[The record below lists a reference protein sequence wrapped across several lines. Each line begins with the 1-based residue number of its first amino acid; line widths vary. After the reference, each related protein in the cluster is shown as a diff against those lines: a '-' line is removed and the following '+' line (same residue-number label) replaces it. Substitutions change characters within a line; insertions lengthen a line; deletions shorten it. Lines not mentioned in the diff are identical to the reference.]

1 MKLKLVFIILLF
13 FGRNG
18 FAQITFDLK
27 NSQLKLQKT
36 DFQVVEVSDLRP
48 IKNDFIGEIYI
59 SDEKTERVKINKGIE
74 KGLLAYYNSKIIPY
88 KQQETQLKI
97 EINNLS
103 ISEYRISN
111 NKIEGKIKYD
121 ITAFTIGT
129 NGTKPLC
136 NSRNSGQ
143 YTRNLSSATI
153 LNIQTQLQ
161 VSLDNGL
168 NFIQQYIQKN
178 KVKLEVF
185 ATQSQVTIKP
195 FSFKPNKDTVYYQE
209 RKVTWNDFL
218 GQARSQSR
226 YGAAIYSSFG
236 INSKMFVENG
246 TIKIEVTPT
255 VFTDKNMSW
264 AKSEI
269 KNEYNLKHEQLHF
282 DVCYLMA
289 LKFLKTIKILKA
301 ESLDDLS
308 SMIQYEYLEFYKK
321 THELQEQYDTETNHS
336 IFKEQQQKWDL
347 QITKEI
353 KEFDLKEIF
362 N

>member
-13 FGRNG
+13 FGHNG

-36 DFQVVEVSDLRP
+36 DFQLVEVSDLRP
-48 IKNDFIGEIYI
+48 LKNDFIGEIYV
-59 SDEKTERVKINKGIE
+59 SDRKTEKVKINKGVE
-74 KGLLAYYNSKIIPY
+74 KGILAYYSKIIPN

-97 EINNLS
+97 EIKNLS
-103 ISEYRISN
+103 ISENRISN
-111 NKIEGKIKYD
+111 DKIEGKIKYD
-121 ITAFTIGT
+121 LTAFTIGA

-143 YTRNLSSATI
+143 YTRSLSSATI

-185 ATQSQVTIKP
+185 AKQSQVIIKP
-195 FSFKPNKDTVYYQE
+195 FSTYFNKDTVYYQE

-218 GQARSQSR
+218 GQVRSQSK

-246 TIKIEVTPT
+246 VIKIEVTPS
-255 VFTDKNMSW
+255 VFTDKKMSW
-264 AKSEI
+264 AKAEI
-269 KNEYNLKHEQLHF
+269 KNDYSLKHEQLHF
-282 DVCYLMA
+282 DICYLMA
-289 LKFLKTIKILKA
+289 LKFLKTIKVLKA

-321 THELQEQYDTETNHS
+321 THELQEQYDEETNHS
-336 IFKEQQQKWDL
+336 ILKEQQKNWEI
-347 QITKEI
+347 QINKEI

-362 N
+362 D

>member
-13 FGRNG
+13 FSRNG

-36 DFQVVEVSDLRP
+36 DFQLVEVSDLRP
-48 IKNDFIGEIYI
+48 LKNDFIGEIYV
-59 SDEKTERVKINKGIE
+59 SDRKKERVKINKGVE
-74 KGLLAYYNSKIIPY
+74 KGILAYYSKIIPN

-103 ISEYRISN
+103 ISENRISN
-111 NKIEGKIKYD
+111 DKIEGKIKYD
-121 ITAFTIGT
+121 LTAFTIGA

-195 FSFKPNKDTVYYQE
+195 FSFIPNKDTVYYQE
-209 RKVTWNDFL
+209 RKVIWSDFL
-218 GQARSQSR
+218 GQVRSQSR

-269 KNEYNLKHEQLHF
+269 KNEYSLKHEQLHF
-282 DVCYLMA
+282 DICYLMA

-301 ESLDDLS
+301 VSLDDLS

-321 THELQEQYDTETNHS
+321 THELQEQYDAETNHS